1 MNRALSLQQW
11 RHSIPEIRLA
21 CGQVMRQLYYR
32 DNDNDSRSV
41 TVRVRFTRTLYAQLT
56 CQKFHPPKPFHLPP
70 RSAPAFRAAELGMKL
85 ASCRLSSY
93 LHVS

>member
-1 MNRALSLQQW
+1 MDRF
-11 RHSIPEIRLA
+11 PP
-21 CGQVMRQLYYR
+21 
-32 DNDNDSRSV
+32 SRSV